1 MERKEQATGLVLEKQ
16 VEEMSDLIY
25 KPRVSF
31 QNPLSLFLSLSCY
44 VKQEM
49 NKQICLIN
57 MYNHTC
63 LRQYR
68 DVNNAL

>member
-31 QNPLSLFLSLSCY
+31 QNSFSLLAA
-44 VKQEM
+44 M
-49 NKQICLIN
+49 
-57 MYNHTC
+57 
-63 LRQYR
+63 
-68 DVNNAL
+68 